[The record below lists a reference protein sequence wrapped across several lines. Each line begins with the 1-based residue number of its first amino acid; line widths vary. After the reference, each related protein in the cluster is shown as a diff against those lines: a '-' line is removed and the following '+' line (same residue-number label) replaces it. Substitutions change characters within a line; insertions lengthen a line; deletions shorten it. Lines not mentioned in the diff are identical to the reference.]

1 MSKIAFL
8 FPGQGAQKAGMG
20 QDFYEKYPSA
30 RQVFDQASQW
40 LSLDM
45 KALCFE
51 KNDQIKPYGIYAGST
66 GNHLSCN
73 GKSGGGVW
81 ASSGY
86 NCRIKPWRVL
96 CHCCFRWNE
105 CERCH
110 SNCAK
115 KRNPYGTRS
124 AGRRRLYGSCYR
136 S

>member
-51 KNDQIKPYGIYAGST
+51 KNDRLNLTEYKEAEIIIFDGQ
-66 GNHLSCN
+66 
-73 GKSGGGVW
+73 
-81 ASSGY
+81 SGY
-86 NCRIKPWRVL
+86 
-96 CHCCFRWNE
+96 E
-105 CERCH
+105 
-110 SNCAK
+110 K
-115 KRNPYGTRS
+115 KNFDHNTV
-124 AGRRRLYGSCYR
+124 A
-136 S
+136 